1 MGATE
6 VRLGLFRQIAALLF
20 IVALPV
26 ALITTSVRVAVNE
39 PRLYEY
45 ATDHYNTT
53 ATTGIE
59 RSELLRASGELRDYF
74 NNGEESIFVRVQR
87 DGGPISLFNPRET
100 AHLRDVK
107 ALMQASFRVQEAAV
121 LFVLAYVVFV
131 FVWAKEGSFRSLA
144 KQILASGLV
153 TLVAVGALG
162 VVAVSGF
169 EGAFNQFHLI
179 AFDNDLW
186 KLNPAQDHLIQ
197 MFPEAFWQDVSIWVG
212 LASLAGMG
220 VLSALAAIYLGVT
233 RSESVSF
240 RLSRDA
246 QPVR

>member
-1 MGATE
+1 M
-6 VRLGLFRQIAALLF
+6 GLFRQIAALLF

-26 ALITTSVRVAVNE
+26 ALVTTSVRVVINA
-39 PRLYEY
+39 PQLYEY

-53 ATTGIE
+53 ETTGIE
-59 RSELLRASGELRDYF
+59 RSELWRASGELRDYF
-74 NNGEESIFVRVQR
+74 NNGEDTIFVRVQR

-107 ALMQASFRVQEAAV
+107 NLMQLTFRVQEATV
-121 LFVLAYVVFV
+121 LFVLAYVVLV

-144 KQILASGLV
+144 KQILTSGLV
-153 TLVAVGALG
+153 TLVVVCALV

-169 EGAFNQFHLI
+169 EAAFNQFHVI

-186 KLNPAQDHLIQ
+186 KLNPARDHLIQ
-197 MFPEAFWQDVSIWVG
+197 MFPEAFWQDVSIGVG
-212 LASLAGMG
+212 LVSLAGMG
-220 VLSALAAIYLGVT
+220 VLSALSAIYLGVNSGE
-233 RSESVSF
+233 RVSF
-240 RLSRDA
+240 QIAQNA

>member
-1 MGATE
+1 M
-6 VRLGLFRQIAALLF
+6 GLFRQIAALLF

-26 ALITTSVRVAVNE
+26 ALVTTSVRVVINA
-39 PRLYEY
+39 PQLYEY

-53 ATTGIE
+53 ETTGIE

-74 NNGEESIFVRVQR
+74 NNGEDTIFVRVQR

-107 ALMQASFRVQEAAV
+107 NLMQLTFRVQEATV
-121 LFVLAYVVFV
+121 LFVLAYVVLV

-144 KQILASGLV
+144 KQILTSGLV
-153 TLVAVGALG
+153 TLVVVGALG

-169 EGAFNQFHLI
+169 EAAFNQFHVI

-186 KLNPAQDHLIQ
+186 KLNPARDHLIQ
-197 MFPEAFWQDVSIWVG
+197 MFPEAFWQDVSIGVG
-212 LASLAGMG
+212 LVSLAGMG
-220 VLSALAAIYLGVT
+220 VLSALSAIYLGVT
-233 RSESVSF
+233 RGERVSF
-240 RLSRDA
+240 QLAQNA

>member
-1 MGATE
+1 M
-6 VRLGLFRQIAALLF
+6 GLFRQIAALLF

-74 NNGEESIFVRVQR
+74 NNGEDSIFVRVQR

-107 ALMQASFRVQEAAV
+107 ALMQTSFRVQEAAV
-121 LFVLAYVVFV
+121 IFVLAYIVFV

-144 KQILASGLV
+144 KQILASGLI
-153 TLVAVGALG
+153 TLGVVGALG

-169 EGAFNQFHLI
+169 DGAFNQFHLI

-186 KLNPAQDHLIQ
+186 KLNPARDHLIQ

-233 RSESVSF
+233 RGEGVSF